1 MSLQSIKYSRGHL
14 SIIDQLQL
22 PYQESYVEVRTA
34 EEGWHAIKKMRVR
47 GAPAIAIVAALALA
61 TEISTLISEN
71 RLPSAAENV
80 RDFIT
85 EKLRYLVTS
94 RPTAVNLSDAARKL
108 DTLSARIG
116 SEKGSTGYNVA
127 SAFIDAAEGMLVN
140 DLEDN
145 QKIGHFG
152 SAWIVKN
159 TIRPGNEKV
168 TVLTHCNTGWVQL
181 FLYHWIILTSDLVV
195 PWQLRGMGRLWA

>member
-1 MSLQSIKYSRGHL
+1 MSLQSIRYSRGHL

-22 PYQESYVEVRTA
+22 PYEEKYVEVRTA
-34 EEGWHAIKKMRVR
+34 EEGWRVIKKMQVR
-47 GAPAIAIVAALALA
+47 GAPAIAIVASLALA
-61 TEISTLISEN
+61 NELSALISES
-71 RLPSAAENV
+71 RLPSTAEDV
-80 RDFIT
+80 RDFII
-85 EKLRYLVTS
+85 EKLRYLATS

-108 DTLSARIG
+108 DMLVTSIG

-140 DLEDN
+140 DLKDN

-159 TIRPGNEKV
+159 TIRPGHEKV
-168 TVLTHCNTGWVQL
+168 TVLTHCNTG
-181 FLYHWIILTSDLVV
+181 
-195 PWQLRGMGRLWA
+195 